1 MPLTPL
7 LLQSLRADL
16 RMLEGGLNEQSERF
30 KEELKGVLF
39 PALSFRCDHLRLLRS
54 RTTAPK
60 CTRRWRQRVEC

>member
-39 PALSFRCDHLRLLRS
+39 PARAFR
-54 RTTAPK
+54 
-60 CTRRWRQRVEC
+60 